1 MSARAPAG
9 NVNKK
14 NGSDAAVDNSERYK
28 GDGVIVFITQVAAM
42 SWAETQHPEMT
53 LASQSLEKTGFRSAI
68 QMEVEFALIGRT
80 PKTMRASTNS
90 IASYTSWKR
99 DIFWGAP
106 KYWGR
111 RRGRA
116 PFCRYP
122 AFQSTHYSG
131 RRMNGEMMRPS
142 SSDLERL
149 ATELEGDLYFDE
161 TMRTLYATDA
171 SVYREM
177 PQAVALPKTEDD
189 ICKLVRFARVH
200 GTSLIPRA
208 AGTSLAGQVVGGG
221 LVVDISRYLT
231 RILEVDAAAR
241 RVRVQ
246 PGVVRNELN
255 LALAPHCLFF
265 APETSTQNR
274 CMIGGMVGNNACGAN
289 SVVYGSTRDHVI
301 SVRAVLSD
309 GSITEFGAL
318 SQEEFAAK
326 SRSDTLEALIYRKID
341 KLLGDPENRAEIAR
355 EFPKKSIHRRNT
367 GYAIDSL
374 AECTPFAPLGPPF
387 NFCRLLAGSEGTLAF
402 LTEITLSC
410 EPLPPRESALVCVH
424 CTTIDEALQANLVA
438 LRHSAR
444 ACELMDDNILECT
457 KTNIE
462 QRQNR
467 FFVQGDPGAILAV
480 ELASETREE
489 VAALAAT
496 LETELRVA
504 GLGYHYPAI
513 WGPDQNRV
521 WNLRKAALGL
531 LSNLP
536 GDAKPVAVI
545 EDTAIDPE
553 DLPAYVRE
561 FDAILGARGLS
572 AVHYAHAGS
581 GELHLRPILNLKMEE
596 HRRLFR
602 VIATEVAH
610 LVKRYGGSLSGEH
623 GDGRLRGEFLPTMV
637 GKKNYALFREIK
649 YAWDPAGL
657 FNPGKITDTPPMD
670 GSLRY
675 ESGQAVREFS
685 TVLSFADSRG
695 ILRAAEQCNG
705 SGDCR
710 KSHLMGGTMCP
721 SFMATRNERDTT
733 RARANILREVL
744 TRSPKSNPF
753 DSDEIAAVMDLC
765 LSCKGCKSE
774 CPSNV
779 DIARLKAEW
788 LQQYYDARGV
798 PFRSKLIAGF
808 SHAMAAAQLAPG
820 IYNFLV
826 TNSLTARWFKRLA
839 GFAQERSMPQLNATT
854 LRRWHRR
861 HANKEGSFPNGSV
874 FLFCDEFTNFND
886 VGAGI
891 KAVRLLNRLGY
902 EIIVPNHV
910 DSGRAQISKG
920 LLRDAQR
927 LAIRNVELLK
937 DVITDETPLI
947 GIEPSAILGFRD
959 EVPDLVPGRLM
970 DAARQLAKRS
980 LLVDEFIVRE
990 ASRGRIR
997 REAFT
1002 LKSQEI
1008 RLHGHCHQKSLAS
1021 LTATVKALELPSNYK
1036 VKLIPSGCCGM
1047 AGSFGYE
1054 QEHYDLSMKVAEL
1067 VLMPT
1072 VRSAA
1077 PETLIAAPG
1086 TSCRHQIK
1094 DCTGRIAQHPA
1105 EILHDALVQEV

>member
-1 MSARAPAG
+1 LG
-9 NVNKK
+9 
-14 NGSDAAVDNSERYK
+14 
-28 GDGVIVFITQVAAM
+28 
-42 SWAETQHPEMT
+42 
-53 LASQSLEKTGFRSAI
+53 
-68 QMEVEFALIGRT
+68 
-80 PKTMRASTNS
+80 
-90 IASYTSWKR
+90 
-99 DIFWGAP
+99 
-106 KYWGR
+106 
-111 RRGRA
+111 
-116 PFCRYP
+116 
-122 AFQSTHYSG
+122 
-131 RRMNGEMMRPS
+131 
-142 SSDLERL
+142 RL
-149 ATELEGDLYFDE
+149 AAELEGELYFDS

-177 PQAVALPKTEDD
+177 PEAVALPKTEGD
-189 ICKLVRFARVH
+189 ICALVRFARTH

-221 LVVDISRYLT
+221 IVVDISRHLT
-231 RILEVDAAAR
+231 RILEIDGAAR

-255 LALAPHCLFF
+255 LALAAHRLFF

-289 SVVYGSTRDHVI
+289 SVVYGSTRDHLI

-309 GSITEFGAL
+309 GSIAEFGAL
-318 SQEEFAAK
+318 SPEEFAAK
-326 SRSDTLEALIYRKID
+326 SRDETLEALIYRKIER
-341 KLLGDPENRAEIAR
+341 LLGLPENREEIAR

-367 GYAIDSL
+367 GYAIDLL
-374 AECTPFAPLGPPF
+374 AECSAFVPDGPPF

-410 EPLPPRESALVCVH
+410 EPLPPHESALVCVH
-424 CTTIDEALQANLVA
+424 CATIDEALRANLVA

-444 ACELMDDNILECT
+444 ACELMDDNILQCT

-480 ELASETREE
+480 ELASESRAE
-489 VAALAAT
+489 VVALAAS
-496 LETELRVA
+496 LETELRAA
-504 GLGYHYPAI
+504 GLGYHYPVI
-513 WGPDQNRV
+513 WGADQNRV

-545 EDTAIDPE
+545 EDTAIDPK
-553 DLPAYVRE
+553 DLPAFVRE
-561 FDAILGARGLS
+561 FDSILGSHGLS

-602 VIATEVAH
+602 VIATKVAR

-623 GDGRLRGEFLPTMV
+623 GDGRLRGEFLPSMV
-637 GKKNYALFREIK
+637 GKRNYELFREIK
-649 YAWDPAGL
+649 HAWDPAGL

-670 GSLRY
+670 ASLRY
-675 ESGQAVREFS
+675 EAGQPVREFS
-685 TVLSFADSRG
+685 TVLSFAESGG

-744 TRSPKSNPF
+744 TRSPNSNPF
-753 DSDEIAAVMDLC
+753 DSDEIGAVMDLC

-779 DIARLKAEW
+779 DVARLKAEW
-788 LQQYYDARGV
+788 LQQYYEARGV
-798 PFRSKLIAGF
+798 PFRSRLIAGF
-808 SHAMAAAQLAPG
+808 SGAMAAAQLAPG
-820 IYNFLV
+820 FYNFLV
-826 TNSLTARWFKRLA
+826 TNRLTARLFKRLA
-839 GFAQERSMPQLNATT
+839 GFAVERSMPRLHATT

-861 HANKEGSFPNGSV
+861 HANQEGIFPNGRV
-874 FLFCDEFTNFND
+874 YLFCDEFTNFND
-886 VGAGI
+886 VEAGI

-927 LAIRNVELLK
+927 LAIRNVELLR
-937 DVITDETPLI
+937 DVITDDTPMI

-959 EVPDLVPGRLM
+959 EVPDLVPGRLAK
-970 DAARQLAKRS
+970 AARELAKRS
-980 LLVDEFIVRE
+980 LLVDEFVARE
-990 ASRGRIR
+990 AGQGRIQR
-997 REAFT
+997 AAFT
-1002 LKSQEI
+1002 QETREI

-1021 LTATVKALELPSNYK
+1021 VAATVKALELPENYK
-1036 VKLIPSGCCGM
+1036 VKIIPSGCCGM

-1054 QEHYDLSMKVAEL
+1054 EEHYHLSMQVAEL
-1067 VLMPT
+1067 VLMPA
-1072 VRSAA
+1072 VRSAPA
-1077 PETLIAAPG
+1077 ETLIAAPG

-1105 EILHDALVQEV
+1105 EILHDALV

>member
-1 MSARAPAG
+1 ME
-9 NVNKK
+9 K
-14 NGSDAAVDNSERYK
+14 
-28 GDGVIVFITQVAAM
+28 
-42 SWAETQHPEMT
+42 HMT
-53 LASQSLEKTGFRSAI
+53 RLSQSA
-68 QMEVEFALIGRT
+68 
-80 PKTMRASTNS
+80 
-90 IASYTSWKR
+90 
-99 DIFWGAP
+99 
-106 KYWGR
+106 
-111 RRGRA
+111 
-116 PFCRYP
+116 
-122 AFQSTHYSG
+122 
-131 RRMNGEMMRPS
+131 
-142 SSDLERL
+142 LERL
-149 ATELEGDLYFDE
+149 ATELEGDLHFDA

-177 PQAVALPKTEDD
+177 PQAVALPRTEND
-189 ICKLVRFARVH
+189 IGKLIRFAREH
-200 GTSLIPRA
+200 ETSLIPRA

-221 LVVDISRYLT
+221 IVVDISRYLT
-231 RILEVDAAAR
+231 RIVGIDAAAR

-255 LALAPHCLFF
+255 LALAPHGLFF

-301 SVRAVLSD
+301 SVRAVLAD
-309 GSITEFGAL
+309 GSVAEFGAL
-318 SQEEFAAK
+318 SPEEFAAK
-326 SRSDTLEALIYRKID
+326 SQSDTFEALLYRQMGE
-341 KLLGDPENRAEIAR
+341 LLAKAENREEIAR

-374 AECTPFAPLGPPF
+374 AECSPFVPDGPPF

-410 EPLPPRESALVCVH
+410 EPLPPRVSALVCVH
-424 CTTIDEALQANLVA
+424 CATIDEALRANLVA

-457 KTNIE
+457 KVNIE

-467 FFVQGDPGAILAV
+467 FFLQGDPGAILAV
-480 ELASETREE
+480 ELAADTREE
-489 VAALAAT
+489 VAACAAS
-496 LETELRVA
+496 LETELRAA
-504 GLGYHYPAI
+504 GLGYHYPVV
-513 WGPDQNRV
+513 WGADQNRV

-531 LSNLP
+531 LSNIP

-553 DLPAYVRE
+553 DLPAFVRE
-561 FDAILGARGLS
+561 FDSILGGHGLA

-581 GELHLRPILNLKMEE
+581 GELHLRPILNLKGEE

-602 VIATEVAH
+602 VVATEIAR

-623 GDGRLRGEFLPTMV
+623 GDGRLRGEFLPFMV
-637 GKKNYALFREIK
+637 GKKNYDLFRAIK
-649 YAWDPAGL
+649 QKWDPSGL

-670 GSLRY
+670 ASLRY
-675 ESGQAVREFS
+675 EPGQAVREIP
-685 TVLSFADSRG
+685 TVLNFADSRG

-721 SFMATRNERDTT
+721 SYMATRNERDTT

-753 DSDEIAAVMDLC
+753 DSDEVAAVMDLC

-779 DIARLKAEW
+779 DVARLKAEW

-798 PFRSKLIAGF
+798 PIRSKLIAGF
-808 SHAMAAAQLAPG
+808 SSAMAAAQLAPG
-820 IYNFLV
+820 VYNFLV
-826 TNSLTARWFKRLA
+826 TNRVTSRLFKRLA
-839 GFAQERSMPQLNATT
+839 GFALERSMPRLYATT
-854 LRRWHRR
+854 LRRWHRN
-861 HANKEGSFPNGSV
+861 HANKEGPFPNGRV

-886 VGAGI
+886 VGAGR

-902 EIIVPNHV
+902 EIIIPKHV

-920 LLRDAQR
+920 LLRDAR
-927 LAIRNVELLK
+927 SLAIRNVELLK
-937 DVITDETPLI
+937 DLVTDDTPMI

-959 EVPDLVPGRLM
+959 EVPDLVPAELIG
-970 DAARQLAKRS
+970 AARELSKRS
-980 LLVDEFIVRE
+980 LLIDEFINRE
-990 ASRGRIR
+990 AGRGRIR

-1002 LKSQEI
+1002 QELREI

-1021 LTATVKALELPSNYK
+1021 LTPTVKALELPVNYK

-1054 QEHYDLSMKVAEL
+1054 QEHYDVSMQVAEL
-1067 VLMPT
+1067 VLMPA
-1072 VRSAA
+1072 VRSAPA
-1077 PETLIAAPG
+1077 ATLIAAPG

-1094 DCTGRIAQHPA
+1094 DCTGRIALHPA
-1105 EILHDALVQEV
+1105 EILHDALV

>member
-1 MSARAPAG
+1 MYG
-9 NVNKK
+9 
-14 NGSDAAVDNSERYK
+14 
-28 GDGVIVFITQVAAM
+28 Q
-42 SWAETQHPEMT
+42 MT
-53 LASQSLEKTGFRSAI
+53 
-68 QMEVEFALIGRT
+68 
-80 PKTMRASTNS
+80 
-90 IASYTSWKR
+90 
-99 DIFWGAP
+99 
-106 KYWGR
+106 
-111 RRGRA
+111 
-116 PFCRYP
+116 
-122 AFQSTHYSG
+122 
-131 RRMNGEMMRPS
+131 RPS
-142 SSDLERL
+142 PSDLERL
-149 ATELEGDLYFDE
+149 ATELEGDLHFDA

-177 PQAVALPKTEDD
+177 PQAVALPKTEAD
-189 ICKLVRFARVH
+189 ICKLVRFARGH

-221 LVVDISRYLT
+221 IVVDVSRYLT
-231 RILEVDAAAR
+231 RVIEIDPTAR

-255 LALAPHCLFF
+255 LALAPHGLFF

-301 SVRAVLSD
+301 SIRAVLSD
-309 GSITEFGAL
+309 SSIVEFEAL
-318 SQEEFAAK
+318 SPEEFAAK
-326 SRSDTLEALIYRKID
+326 CRGDTLEARIYQNVST
-341 KLLGDPENRAEIAR
+341 LLGDAENRSEISR

-367 GYAIDSL
+367 GYAIDLL
-374 AECTPFAPLGPPF
+374 AQCLPFIADGPAF

-402 LTEITLSC
+402 LTEVSLSC

-424 CTTIDEALQANLVA
+424 CTTIDEALRANLVA

-444 ACELMDDNILECT
+444 ACELLDDNILECT

-480 ELASETREE
+480 ELAAETRDE
-489 VAALAAT
+489 VAAQAT
-496 LETELRVA
+496 SLEAELRTA
-504 GLGYHYPAI
+504 GLGYHYPVI

-553 DLPAYVRE
+553 DLPMFVHE
-561 FDAILGARGLS
+561 FDSILGSHGLS

-581 GELHLRPILNLKMEE
+581 GELHLRPILNLKTEE
-596 HRRLFR
+596 HRKLFR
-602 VIATEVAH
+602 IIATEIAR

-637 GKKNYALFREIK
+637 GKRNYALFRQIK
-649 YAWDPAGL
+649 QAWDPAEI

-670 GSLRY
+670 ASLRY
-675 ESGQAVREFS
+675 ESGQIDRQFS
-685 TVLSFADSRG
+685 TVLDFAGSGG

-744 TRSPKSNPF
+744 TRSSNANPF
-753 DSDEIAAVMDLC
+753 DSEEIAAVMDLC

-779 DIARLKAEW
+779 DVARLKAEW
-788 LQQYYDARGV
+788 LQQVYDARGV
-798 PFRSKLIAGF
+798 PWRSRLIAGF
-808 SHAMAAAQLAPG
+808 SAAMAAAQLVPG
-820 IYNFLV
+820 FYNFLV
-826 TNSLTARWFKRLA
+826 TNQSTARWFKQFA
-839 GFAQERSMPQLNATT
+839 GFAEKRSMPQLHTTT

-861 HANKEGSFPNGSV
+861 QANKEVSFPRGRV
-874 FLFCDEFTNFND
+874 FLFCDEFTNYND
-886 VGAGI
+886 VETGI
-891 KAVRLLNRLGY
+891 KTVRLLNRLGY
-902 EIIVPNHV
+902 EVVIPTHV

-920 LLRDAQR
+920 LLREAQW

-937 DVITDETPLI
+937 EVITDDTPLI

-959 EVPDLVPGRLM
+959 EVPDLVPSRL
-970 DAARQLAKRS
+970 AESARKLAKRA
-980 LLVDEFIVRE
+980 LLVDEFIARE
-990 ASRGRIR
+990 ADRDRIR
-997 REAFT
+997 PEAFT
-1002 LKSQEI
+1002 QNLRKI
-1008 RLHGHCHQKSLAS
+1008 KLHGHCHQKSLAS
-1021 LTATVKALELPSNYK
+1021 LTPTVKALELPVNYQ
-1036 VKLIPSGCCGM
+1036 VQLIPSGCCGM

-1054 QEHYDLSMKVAEL
+1054 QEHYNLSIQVAEL
-1067 VLMPT
+1067 VLMPA
-1072 VRSAA
+1072 VRSAPA
-1077 PETLIAAPG
+1077 DTYIAAPG

-1094 DCTGRIAQHPA
+1094 DCTGRIALHPA
-1105 EILHDALVQEV
+1105 EILYEALA

>member
-1 MSARAPAG
+1 MEKHMTRLSPSA
-9 NVNKK
+9 
-14 NGSDAAVDNSERYK
+14 
-28 GDGVIVFITQVAAM
+28 
-42 SWAETQHPEMT
+42 
-53 LASQSLEKTGFRSAI
+53 
-68 QMEVEFALIGRT
+68 
-80 PKTMRASTNS
+80 
-90 IASYTSWKR
+90 
-99 DIFWGAP
+99 
-106 KYWGR
+106 
-111 RRGRA
+111 
-116 PFCRYP
+116 
-122 AFQSTHYSG
+122 
-131 RRMNGEMMRPS
+131 
-142 SSDLERL
+142 LERL
-149 ATELEGDLYFDE
+149 ATELEGDLHFDA

-177 PQAVALPKTEDD
+177 PQAVALPRTEND
-189 ICKLVRFARVH
+189 IGKLIRFAREH
-200 GTSLIPRA
+200 ETSLIPRA

-221 LVVDISRYLT
+221 IVVDISRYLT
-231 RILEVDAAAR
+231 RIVGIDAAAR

-255 LALAPHCLFF
+255 LALAPHGLFF

-301 SVRAVLSD
+301 SVRAVLAD
-309 GSITEFGAL
+309 GSVAEFGAL
-318 SQEEFAAK
+318 SPEEFTAK
-326 SRSDTLEALIYRKID
+326 SQSDTFEALLYRQMGE
-341 KLLGDPENRAEIAR
+341 LLAKAENREEIAR

-374 AECTPFAPLGPPF
+374 AECSPFVPDGPPF

-410 EPLPPRESALVCVH
+410 EPLPPRVSALVCVH
-424 CTTIDEALQANLVA
+424 CATIDEALRANLVA

-457 KTNIE
+457 KVNIE

-467 FFVQGDPGAILAV
+467 FFLQGDPGAILAV
-480 ELASETREE
+480 ELAADTREE
-489 VAALAAT
+489 VAACAAS
-496 LETELRVA
+496 LETELRAA
-504 GLGYHYPAI
+504 GLGYHYPVV
-513 WGPDQNRV
+513 WGADQNRV

-531 LSNLP
+531 LSNIP

-553 DLPAYVRE
+553 DLPAFVRE
-561 FDAILGARGLS
+561 FDSILGGHGLA

-581 GELHLRPILNLKMEE
+581 GELHLRPILNLKGEE

-602 VIATEVAH
+602 VVATEIAR

-623 GDGRLRGEFLPTMV
+623 GDGRLRGEFLPFMV
-637 GKKNYALFREIK
+637 GKKNYDLFRAIK
-649 YAWDPAGL
+649 QKWDPSGL

-670 GSLRY
+670 ASLRY
-675 ESGQAVREFS
+675 EPGQAVREIP
-685 TVLSFADSRG
+685 TVLNFADSRG

-721 SFMATRNERDTT
+721 SYMATRNERDTT

-753 DSDEIAAVMDLC
+753 DSDEVAAVMDLC

-779 DIARLKAEW
+779 DVARLKAEW

-798 PFRSKLIAGF
+798 PIRSKLIAGF
-808 SHAMAAAQLAPG
+808 SSAMAAAQLAPG
-820 IYNFLV
+820 VYNFLV
-826 TNSLTARWFKRLA
+826 TNRVTSRLFKRLA
-839 GFAQERSMPQLNATT
+839 GFALERSMPRLYATT
-854 LRRWHRR
+854 LRRWHRN
-861 HANKEGSFPNGSV
+861 HANKEGPFPNGRV

-886 VGAGI
+886 VGAGR

-902 EIIVPNHV
+902 EIIIPKHV

-920 LLRDAQR
+920 LLRDAR
-927 LAIRNVELLK
+927 SLAIRNVELLK
-937 DVITDETPLI
+937 DLVTDDTPMI

-959 EVPDLVPGRLM
+959 EVPDLVPAELIG
-970 DAARQLAKRS
+970 AARELSKHS
-980 LLVDEFIVRE
+980 LLIDEFINRE
-990 ASRGRIR
+990 AGRGRIR

-1002 LKSQEI
+1002 QELREI

-1021 LTATVKALELPSNYK
+1021 LTPTVKALELPVNYK

-1054 QEHYDLSMKVAEL
+1054 QEHYDVSMQVAEL
-1067 VLMPT
+1067 VLMPA
-1072 VRSAA
+1072 VRSAPA
-1077 PETLIAAPG
+1077 ATLIAAPG

-1094 DCTGRIAQHPA
+1094 DCTGRIALHPA
-1105 EILHDALVQEV
+1105 EVLHDALV